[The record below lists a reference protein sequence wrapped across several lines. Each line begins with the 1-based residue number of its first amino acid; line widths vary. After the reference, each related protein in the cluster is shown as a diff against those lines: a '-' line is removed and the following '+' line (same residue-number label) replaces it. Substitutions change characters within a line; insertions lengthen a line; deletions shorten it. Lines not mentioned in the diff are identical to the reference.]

1 MVEEELEEIRERI
14 KRQHL
19 NYLWQEDHMMEIIMQ
34 ICREQDDDREA
45 VKNVIKST
53 ISLAYSTGAADAT
66 EMTIELLNK

>member
-1 MVEEELEEIRERI
+1 VEEELEEIRERI

>member
-1 MVEEELEEIRERI
+1 MEEELEEIRERI

-19 NYLWQEDHMMEIIMQ
+19 NYLWQEETMIELIMEL
-34 ICREQDDDREA
+34 CREQDEDREA

>member
-1 MVEEELEEIRERI
+1 VEEELEEIRERI

-19 NYLWQEDHMMEIIMQ
+19 NYLWQEETMIELIMEL
-34 ICREQDDDREA
+34 CREQDEDREA

>member
-1 MVEEELEEIRERI
+1 MEEELEEIRERL

-19 NYLWQEDHMMEIIMQ
+19 NYLWQEENHIELIMEL
-34 ICREQDDDREA
+34 CREQDEDREA

>member
-19 NYLWQEDHMMEIIMQ
+19 NYLWQEETMIELIMEF
-34 ICREQDDDREA
+34 CREQDEDREA

>member
-1 MVEEELEEIRERI
+1 MEEELEEIRERI

-19 NYLWQEDHMMEIIMQ
+19 NYLWQEETMIELIMEL
-34 ICREQDDDREA
+34 CREQDEDREA
-45 VKNVIKST
+45 VKNIIKST

>member
-19 NYLWQEDHMMEIIMQ
+19 NYLWQEETMIELIMEL
-34 ICREQDDDREA
+34 CREQDEDREA

>member
-1 MVEEELEEIRERI
+1 MEEELEEIRERI

-19 NYLWQEDHMMEIIMQ
+19 NYLWQEETMIELIMEF
-34 ICREQDDDREA
+34 CREQDEDREA

>member
-1 MVEEELEEIRERI
+1 MEEEFEEITKRI

-19 NYLWQEDHMMEIIMQ
+19 NYLWQEDHMMEIIMEL
-34 ICREQDDDREA
+34 CREQHEDREA

-53 ISLAYSTGAADAT
+53 ISLAYSTGACDAT